1 MTKKTEEIEIKVV
14 DPQEAFKNKDKAAI
28 IALEKAA
35 SLDFEK
41 DFIPVSSEEINRLL
55 EEARRELDEEEED
68 C

>member
-1 MTKKTEEIEIKVV
+1 MTKKTEEIKIKVV

-28 IALEKAA
+28 IALERAA

-41 DFIPVSSEEINRLL
+41 DCIPVSSEELNRLL
-55 EEARRELDEEEED
+55 EEARREAEEED